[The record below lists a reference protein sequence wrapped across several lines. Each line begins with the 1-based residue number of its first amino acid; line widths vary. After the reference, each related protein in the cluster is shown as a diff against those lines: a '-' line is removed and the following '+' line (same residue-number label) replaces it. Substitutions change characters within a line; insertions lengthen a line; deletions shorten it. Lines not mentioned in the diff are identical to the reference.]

1 MTNFNINNHMFMFMI
16 ENGNIYLLLKRKD
29 NKIIVPKY
37 NYDGEGTIEK
47 SIALSF
53 YKDANVK
60 GIMYHQCHT
69 FSKNNNI
76 DIIFVSITNRSLASK
91 MNEDF
96 MWYSLN
102 ETDNK
107 IIPEHVID
115 YLKTYLNK
123 IDNIRNILPKYF
135 SLKELQTLYEN
146 IFKTTYDRRNFRK
159 RLINLGIVKTGE
171 EYAHNGSNGRPNKLY
186 SFTDLKNI
194 NIM

>member
-159 RLINLGIVKTGE
+159 RLINLGIVKTDE